1 MRASPLMAAT
11 TLAAA
16 LVLAPILAP
25 VLAWADTGMPA
36 VSVRSDV
43 LPGTGHSWGTGSLDP
58 TRPYLF
64 LARRE
69 NGLTVFDTERHRVVA
84 TLPDTTGANAV
95 AFAPALDR
103 AFVAYMDG
111 TLGVLK
117 LSTLTQLRRIKIDAG
132 NLNNLVFDAVSG
144 KLLITG
150 GRRAERSDIWLFDP
164 ASGRVVAQRSF
175 EARKFD
181 APLAL
186 TDGTVLV
193 PLRDE
198 GRVMRL
204 SAATLQ
210 ALPGWEG
217 KRFPGCEHPSA
228 LAADEQRGRLFI
240 ACRGKAPQLSVA
252 RLDDG
257 TALASLPA
265 APAINALAWDGAR
278 RLLLVPSGNAARL
291 DLVRLDEDGPT
302 PRYHPLGYVGTRPWA
317 HNMAYDPV
325 RGRAFLFTMDFIQ
338 PAPDAKG
345 EKSDPV
351 FLDDSFTVLSVS
363 LGTSR

>member
-1 MRASPLMAAT
+1 MRTFSLMAAAA
-11 TLAAA
+11 LAAS
-16 LVLAPILAP
+16 LIGSP
-25 VLAWADTGMPA
+25 VLARADTGMPA
-36 VSVRSDV
+36 VALRSDV

-69 NGLTVFDTERHRVVA
+69 NGLTVFDTDRHVVVT
-84 TLPDTTGANAV
+84 TLPGTAGANAV
-95 AFAPALDR
+95 AFAPALDL

-117 LSTLTQLRRIKIDAG
+117 LSTLTQLQRLPIDAG

-186 TDGTVLV
+186 ADGTVLV

-240 ACRGKAPQLSVA
+240 ACRGKAPQLSIA

-257 TALASLPA
+257 GALASLPA
-265 APAINALAWDGAR
+265 TPAINALAWDGAR

-291 DLVRLDEDGPT
+291 DLVGFDEDGAT
-302 PRYHPLGYVGTRPWA
+302 PRYRPLGYVGTRPWA

-325 RGRAFLFTMDFIQ
+325 RGRAFLLTMDFSQ

-345 EKSDPV
+345 DKADPV
-351 FLDDSFTVLSVS
+351 FLADSFTVLSVS
-363 LGTSR
+363 LGSVR